1 MGAMNAGPAW
11 MQADWGNLV
20 MVSWLVD
27 VALVQDRLPAGCSA
41 DLWEGSAAV
50 SLVGVEFSNVV
61 VKGISWPWHDRFPE
75 VNLRTYVQGPDG
87 PGVVF
92 LGELVPKFMVARLAR
107 KAYGEPYEKRKVRM
121 EKRVRHSEPEAAY
134 EWEVGGRSFRILVRA
149 EAGSHPVPAGTLEEF
164 LLNRNRG
171 YNSFRGGTTYE
182 VNHEPWTMRLP
193 LRYAVDCATGAPFGP
208 AFGPIFQ
215 SECSSVLFS
224 DGSAVRVGF
233 PRRSGA

>member
-1 MGAMNAGPAW
+1 MNAGPAW

-27 VALVQDRLPAGCSA
+27 ASWVQDRLPAGCSA

-75 VNLRTYVQGPDG
+75 VNLRTYVQGPNG

-107 KAYGEPYEKRKVRM
+107 STYGEPYEKRKVRM
-121 EKRVRHSEPEAAY
+121 DRRVRHSEPEAAY
-134 EWEVGGRSFRILVRA
+134 EWEVGARTFRILVRA

-164 LLNRNRG
+164 LLSRNRG

-182 VNHEPWTMRLP
+182 VHHEPWTIRLP
-193 LRYAVDCATGAPFGP
+193 LRYAVDCATGAPFGS

-233 PRRSGA
+233 PRRTGT

>member
-1 MGAMNAGPAW
+1 MSAGPAW

-27 VALVQDRLPAGCSA
+27 PALVQERMPPGCTP
-41 DLWEGSAAV
+41 DLWEGAAAL

-75 VNLRTYVQGPDG
+75 VNLRTYVQGPNG

-92 LGELVPKFMVARLAR
+92 LGELVPKFLVARMAQR
-107 KAYGEPYEKRKVRM
+107 SYGEPYEKRKVWV
-121 EKRVRHSEPEAAY
+121 EKRVRHSEPEVAY
-134 EWEVGGRSFRILVRA
+134 EWEIGARTFRISVRA
-149 EAGSHPVPAGTLEEF
+149 AAQAHAVPAGSLEEF
-164 LLNRNRG
+164 LLHRNRG

-182 VNHEPWTMRLP
+182 VTHEPWTMRAP
-193 LRYAVDCATGAPFGP
+193 LRYAVDCATGAPFGS

-215 SECSSVLFS
+215 DESSSVLFS
-224 DGSAVRVGF
+224 EGSAVRVGY
-233 PRRSGA
+233 PRRTGT

>member
-1 MGAMNAGPAW
+1 MSAGPAW

-27 VALVQDRLPAGCSA
+27 PALVQPRMPPGCSL
-41 DLWEGSAAV
+41 DLWEGAAAL

-75 VNLRTYVQGPDG
+75 VNLRTYAQGPNG

-92 LGELVPKFMVARLAR
+92 LGELVPKFLVARMAR
-107 KAYGEPYEKRKVRM
+107 NSYGEPYEKRKVSA
-121 EKRVRHSEPEAAY
+121 EKRVRHSEPEMAY
-134 EWEVGGRSFRILVRA
+134 EWEIGGRTFRISVRA
-149 EAGSHPVPAGTLEEF
+149 EAHAQAVAAGSLEEF
-164 LLNRNRG
+164 LLHRHRG

-182 VNHEPWTMRLP
+182 VSHEPWTMRAP

-208 AFGPIFQ
+208 SFGPIFQ
-215 SECSSVLFS
+215 SESSSVLFS
-224 DGSAVRVGF
+224 DGSAVRVGY
-233 PRRSGA
+233 PRRMGA

>member
-1 MGAMNAGPAW
+1 MSEGPAW

-27 VALVQDRLPAGCSA
+27 PALVQERMPPGCTP
-41 DLWEGSAAV
+41 DLWEGAAAL

-75 VNLRTYVQGPDG
+75 VNLRTYVQGPNG

-92 LGELVPKFMVARLAR
+92 LGELVPKFLVARLAR
-107 KAYGEPYEKRKVRM
+107 RAFGEPYEKRKVWG
-121 EKRVRHSEPEAAY
+121 EKRVRHNEPEAAY
-134 EWEVGGRSFRILVRA
+134 EWEVGVRTFRVSVRA
-149 EAGSHPVPAGTLEEF
+149 EAQAHPVPAGTLEEF
-164 LLNRNRG
+164 LLHRRRG
-171 YNSFRGGTTYE
+171 YNAFRGGTTYE
-182 VNHEPWTMRLP
+182 VVHEPWTMRAP
-193 LRYAVDCATGAPFGP
+193 LRYAVDCATGVPFGS

-224 DGSAVRVGF
+224 DGSAVRVGY
-233 PRRSGA
+233 PRRTGT

>member
-1 MGAMNAGPAW
+1 MSAGPAW

-27 VALVQDRLPAGCSA
+27 PALVEGRLPAGCTP
-41 DLWEGSAAV
+41 DLWEGAAAL

-75 VNLRTYVQGPDG
+75 VNLRTYVHGPHG

-92 LGELVPKFMVARLAR
+92 LGELVPKYFVARLAR
-107 KAYGEPYEKRKVRM
+107 QTYGEPYEKRKVTV

-134 EWEVGGRSFRILVRA
+134 EWEVGVRTFRLSVRA
-149 EAGSHPVPAGTLEEF
+149 EAQAHQVPVGTLEEF
-164 LLNRNRG
+164 LLHRSRG
-171 YNSFRGGTTYE
+171 YNSFRGGTTFE
-182 VNHEPWTMRLP
+182 VTHEPWTMRMP

-208 AFGPIFQ
+208 AFGPVFQ
-215 SECSSVLFS
+215 RECSSVLLS
-224 DGSAVRVGF
+224 DGSAVRVGL
-233 PRRSGA
+233 PRRTGM